1 MEKSNIPEIIDNL
14 IIVPDTNIL
23 LYLYKCSFNSSQ
35 NIVELLNK
43 VKDKIFVPSRVY
55 EEYMAHKDNE
65 QAKIDKKYDN
75 FTKDLKSRIRDVKG
89 KISGGISESRKYGFP
104 NCDILETEIN
114 TYLDSTVQVI
124 SAYER
129 SLSSEKQQK
138 SVQIANVEQ
147 LIQFL
152 QNEEKVLPKPTILQV
167 MEYVKEGEFRFRY
180 KMPPGYMDEEEK
192 DRQTKKDSSKD
203 NFEGRIRKY
212 GDLFVWKDILKIGSD
227 ASSETTVLFLTNDV
241 KEDWWVLEGE
251 VNNRQPVCIREEL
264 SKEYFAV
271 TRNDKIEFMTLPR
284 FYELF
289 SDYYEICDIKTRL
302 ELDYYSYIQGLINS
316 KYEERIEVELCQKIS
331 EIEWDDI
338 DPDFLFIQ
346 IPEVDFDEIRI
357 DEIILNYDDD
367 GETAIYDVKISTDT
381 FPIHICRAESD
392 GGSWIADV
400 ELNLKLSFQIQRDLR
415 NLGEDGLSFQSFSYD
430 VISNRD
436 SWEVY
441 QERELDAR
449 AEADDAIENYYNH

>member
-14 IIVPDTNIL
+14 IIIPDTNIL

-43 VKDKIFVPSRVY
+43 VRDKIFVPSRVY
-55 EEYMAHKDNE
+55 EEYIAHKDNE
-65 QAKIDKKYDN
+65 QAKIDKKYDK
-75 FTKDLKSRIRDVKG
+75 FTKDLRNQVNEVKV
-89 KISGGISESRKYGFP
+89 KISGSISESRKYGFP
-104 NCDILETEIN
+104 NCDVLEIGIN
-114 TYLDSTVQVI
+114 NHLDNTVQAI
-124 SAYER
+124 LAYAR

-152 QNEEKVLPKPTILQV
+152 QTREKVLPKPNILQV

-192 DRQTKKDSSKD
+192 DKQAKKDASKD

-227 ASSETTVLFLTNDV
+227 ANPETTVLFLTNDI
-241 KEDWWVLEGE
+241 KEDWWILEGE
-251 VNNRQPVCIREEL
+251 VNNRQPVRIREEL
-264 SKEYFAV
+264 FEEYYAV
-271 TRNDKIEFMTLPR
+271 TGNDKIEFMTLPK

-302 ELDYYSYIQGLINS
+302 ELDYDSYIQGLINS
-316 KYEERIEVELCQKIS
+316 KYEEEIEVELRQKIS

-338 DPDFLFIQ
+338 DSDFMFIET
-346 IPEVDFDEIRI
+346 PEVDFDELRI

-367 GETAIYDVKISTDT
+367 GETAIYDADVSVNT
-381 FPIHICRAESD
+381 FPIHICSKESD

-415 NLGEDGLSFQSFSYD
+415 NLEEDGISFKSFTYD

-436 SWEVY
+436 AWEVY

>member
-14 IIVPDTNIL
+14 IIIPDTNIL

-43 VKDKIFVPSRVY
+43 VRDKIFVPSRVY
-55 EEYMAHKDNE
+55 EEYIAHKDNE
-65 QAKIDKKYDN
+65 QAKIDKKYDK
-75 FTKDLKSRIRDVKG
+75 FTKDLRNQVNEVKV
-89 KISGGISESRKYGFP
+89 KISGSISESRKYGFP
-104 NCDILETEIN
+104 NCDVLEIGIN
-114 TYLDSTVQVI
+114 NHLDNTVQAI
-124 SAYER
+124 LAYAR

-152 QNEEKVLPKPTILQV
+152 QTREKVLPKPNILQV

-192 DRQTKKDSSKD
+192 DKQAKKDASKD

-227 ASSETTVLFLTNDV
+227 ANPETTVLFLTNDI
-241 KEDWWVLEGE
+241 KEDWWILEGE
-251 VNNRQPVCIREEL
+251 VNNRQPVRIREEL
-264 SKEYFAV
+264 FEEYYAV
-271 TRNDKIEFMTLPR
+271 TGNDKIEFMTLPK

-302 ELDYYSYIQGLINS
+302 ELDYDSYIQRLINS
-316 KYEERIEVELCQKIS
+316 KYEEEIEVELRQKIS

-338 DPDFLFIQ
+338 DSDFMFIET
-346 IPEVDFDEIRI
+346 PEVDFDELRI

-367 GETAIYDVKISTDT
+367 GETAIYDADVSVNT
-381 FPIHICRAESD
+381 FPIHICSKESD

-415 NLGEDGLSFQSFSYD
+415 NLEEDGISFKSFTYD

-436 SWEVY
+436 AWEVY